1 MNSRSQVVGPSARL
15 EEEMREVD
23 ACGKYFGGRADRLD
37 EELAVWVKEENKDR
51 ACLPSRNSSLSFLTG
66 HCSDSLAFLDL
77 FFFCLQVVL
86 CPFLSLCAF
95 FLC

>member
-1 MNSRSQVVGPSARL
+1 MVETSARL
-15 EEEMREVD
+15 VEEEMRELD

-66 HCSDSLAFLDL
+66 HCSDSLAVLDL
-77 FFFCLQVVL
+77 SSFSVSRLSCVL
-86 CPFLSLCAF
+86 SFLFMLLC
-95 FLC
+95 